1 MRFPLSFLVYIDNG
15 KISFWINNYS
25 GSGLSVSVWA
35 EAGIRTQWDEV
46 EFGKPEQCGL

>member
-1 MRFPLSFLVYIDNG
+1 MRFPHSLLVYIGNG
-15 KISFWINNYS
+15 RTGFRIKHYS

-46 EFGKPEQCGL
+46 EFGKPKQYGS